1 MVGTMHRL
9 KNKLRSSRLHKK
21 EGAWALDEDSL
32 RLKQQQDDAVRFDRS
47 TTLADTVN
55 VTDDVEE
62 MFYGRN
68 TNRST
73 TASEMPQYRTTEQIR
88 GNNLTLSAL
97 HEEAVT
103 PSASNVS
110 SSFSQFSATTPSNYA
125 ASTPGNVGNNTY
137 HGFSSALN
145 TAGTSRVISE
155 DFELERL
162 RSEVLEVKEEVKAI
176 RREVMN
182 ELHVTRYDVLKE
194 LTLLK
199 GAIAQLTAAQHSSP
213 SVSSTESSS
222 SDPLSAEERAA
233 LTRQTSTKTS
243 AATRD
248 RLAASRLNVHKTPP
262 PAARASV
269 RLTQLAPVA
278 DNALST
284 PLSSQQINEM
294 FPLIDFTSDL
304 AAHARGLTPG
314 SRTWALTRVEE
325 WLDARFNVGTDTLLA
340 VVGEGGTGKSA
351 FLGTVAQQFR
361 GNLLAAHCCQF
372 DRKSKSSPRNVLL
385 SMVHQLVDNLP
396 LFKNQLAR
404 LNLKYVLEEADPI
417 LLAGK
422 VLVDPLNAMEE
433 PVHATFMLVDGIDQC
448 SAGPNGRNE
457 LLQFFAQVIPQLPS
471 WIGFL
476 MSSKPSSKLAK
487 RLPVSSVLDF
497 SAKNGAFVADVSS
510 LVDDIARNFSDDDAA
525 EAKKVLK
532 HKSGGNFAYLEFTK
546 QALSH
551 PGMTA
556 TSKEGA
562 VPLGVLHE
570 LPETLYDIYAEIFED
585 KFGQGRARVWG
596 KAKPL
601 LQLVVGAASGPYSP
615 VTEEQA
621 KEHFKLTAED
631 LRMLRRSFVDLVA
644 VKHGSY
650 RIESSALCA
659 WLSDPARSEE
669 QFYFSIDDALHAL
682 RKMRRNVSS
691 SGHSHS
697 GSSSDSS
704 ATHHTSSRASSRVT
718 ASSKSQQRS
727 HTRHEPRTNPG
738 KPVGILKRGKL

>member
-73 TASEMPQYRTTEQIR
+73 TSSDMPQYRTTEQLR
-88 GNNLTLSAL
+88 GNNMTLSAL

-137 HGFSSALN
+137 HGFSSALS
-145 TAGTSRVISE
+145 TTGVSRVISE

-162 RSEVLEVKEEVKAI
+162 RTEVLEVKEEVKAI

-199 GAIAQLTAAQHSSP
+199 GAIAQLVAQQQHSSP
-213 SVSSTESSS
+213 SVSSSTESSS

-248 RLAASRLNVHKTPP
+248 RLAASRINVHKTPP

-294 FPLIDFTSDL
+294 FPLIDFTSEL

-396 LFKNQLAR
+396 QFKNQLAR

-471 WIGFL
+471 WVGFL

-510 LVDDIARNFSDDDAA
+510 LVDDIARNFSDDDAV

-532 HKSGGNFAYLEFTK
+532 QKSGGNFAYLDFTK

-551 PGMTA
+551 PGMA
-556 TSKEGA
+556 AASKEGA

-621 KEHFKLTAED
+621 KEHFNLTAED

-644 VKHGSY
+644 VKHGAY
-650 RIESSALCA
+650 RIESSALYA

-669 QFYFSIDDALHAL
+669 QFYFSTDEALHAL
-682 RKMRRNVSS
+682 RKMRRN
-691 SGHSHS
+691 
-697 GSSSDSS
+697 GSSSAPST
-704 ATHHTSSRASSRVT
+704 THHTSSRASSRVAT
-718 ASSKSQQRS
+718 SSKSQQRS

>member
-1 MVGTMHRL
+1 MVGTMNRL

-32 RLKQQQDDAVRFDRS
+32 RLKQTQDDDPVRFDRS

-62 MFYGRN
+62 MFYGRSTSN
-68 TNRST
+68 TS
-73 TASEMPQYRTTEQIR
+73 SDMPQYRTTEQIR
-88 GNNLTLSAL
+88 GNNMTLSAL
-97 HEEAVT
+97 HEDAET
-103 PSASNVS
+103 PSNASNVS

-125 ASTPGNVGNNTY
+125 ASTPGNFTSTY
-137 HGFSSALN
+137 HGFN
-145 TAGTSRVISE
+145 TVQSTTDTSRAVSG

-194 LTLLK
+194 LALLK
-199 GAIAQLTAAQHSSP
+199 GAIAQLTATQQSSPP
-213 SVSSTESSS
+213 SVSSTEISS
-222 SDPLSAEERAA
+222 SDTLSPGERAA

-243 AATRD
+243 QATRD
-248 RLAASRLNVHKTPP
+248 RLAASGSNIHKTPP
-262 PAARASV
+262 PAARVSV

-278 DNALST
+278 DNALSK
-284 PLSSQQINEM
+284 PLNPQQINEM
-294 FPLIDFTSDL
+294 FPLIDFSSEL

-325 WLDARFNVGTDTLLA
+325 WLDARFNVGHDTLLA

-351 FLGTVAQQFR
+351 FCGTVAQQFR
-361 GNLLAAHCCQF
+361 GNLLAAHSCQF

-396 LFKNQLAR
+396 SFKNQLAR
-404 LNLKYVLEEADPI
+404 LNLKYVLEETDPF

-422 VLVDPLNAMEE
+422 VLVDPLNAVEE
-433 PVHATFMLVDGIDQC
+433 PMHATFILVDGIDQC
-448 SAGPNGRNE
+448 AAGSNGRNE
-457 LLQFFAQVIPQLPS
+457 LLEFFAQVIPQLPS
-471 WIGFL
+471 WVGFL
-476 MSSKPSSKLAK
+476 VSSKPSSKLAK

-510 LVDDIARNFSDDDAA
+510 IVDDIARNFSDDDVA

-532 HKSGGNFAYLEFTK
+532 KKSGGNFAYLEFTK

-551 PGMTA
+551 PGMA
-556 TSKEGA
+556 AASKEGA

-585 KFGQGRARVWG
+585 KFGHGRARVWG

-601 LQLVVGAASGPYSP
+601 LQLVVGAAAGPYSP

-621 KEHFKLTAED
+621 KEHFNLTAED

-644 VKHGSY
+644 VKHGAY

-669 QFYFSIDDALHAL
+669 QFYFSIDDALQAL
-682 RKMRRNVSS
+682 RKMRRVGS
-691 SGHSHS
+691 SGDS
-697 GSSSDSS
+697 GSSSDGKAS
-704 ATHHTSSRASSRVT
+704 HTSSRASSRVKT
-718 ASSKSQQRS
+718 SSKPHQHA
-727 HTRHEPRTNPG
+727 HTRHQPRASPDY